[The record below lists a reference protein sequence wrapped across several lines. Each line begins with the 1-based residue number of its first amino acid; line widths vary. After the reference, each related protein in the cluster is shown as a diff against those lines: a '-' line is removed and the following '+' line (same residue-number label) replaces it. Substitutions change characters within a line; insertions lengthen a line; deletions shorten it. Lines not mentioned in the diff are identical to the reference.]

1 MIGAR
6 SASDEESS
14 ARDVAGEDEAGLG
27 GNRLIGGPGGAGLRR
42 DDRESMAVK
51 ACGGDAQDVSK
62 LDGVLLHLIGNRD
75 GCNRLRGR

>member
-1 MIGAR
+1 MMRAR
-6 SASDEESS
+6 SASDDESS

-51 ACGGDAQDVSK
+51 VCGGEGEMS
-62 LDGVLLHLIGNRD
+62 RS
-75 GCNRLRGR
+75 